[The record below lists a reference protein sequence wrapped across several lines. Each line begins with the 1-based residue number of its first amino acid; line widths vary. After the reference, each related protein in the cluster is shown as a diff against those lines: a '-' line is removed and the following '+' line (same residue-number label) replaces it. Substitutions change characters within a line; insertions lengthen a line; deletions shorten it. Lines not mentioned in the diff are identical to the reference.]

1 MKKAIVT
8 GASGFIGRVLQ
19 QKLKEAGYYV
29 IGVDRKFDYSS
40 ENSDEFFA
48 VNYASVGGG
57 LPISVDGVDAIF
69 HLGADSLLGPSVFK
83 PLTYYRNNVEN
94 MRSMLFN
101 LTEEKWKGAFI
112 FASSAAT
119 YGDMRSPDPLPE
131 AMAGHP
137 INPYGSTKWVGE
149 MMLKES
155 CQAYGLK
162 AYSMRFFNVAGSYKG
177 IGQAADQPHI
187 LTKMSKASLSGDT
200 FNINGNEY
208 DTFDGTCVRDYIH
221 VADVCDALIAAAE
234 QLYNKPE
241 REYDT
246 FNVCS
251 GKPVSNMQLA
261 IKFGELYPLEYGI
274 SESRP
279 GDPGFLIGDPYKLS
293 LMWRQGPAYNL
304 ADIIT
309 SHFEYISSQMLA
321 GQPWLRTYD
330 GKLQ

>member
-19 QKLKEAGYYV
+19 LKLQEAGYYV
-29 IGVDRKFDYSS
+29 IGVDR
-40 ENSDEFFA
+40 NLCSDNNDQFFRE
-48 VNYASVGGG
+48 NYATIGAG

-101 LTEEKWKGAFI
+101 LTEENWKGAFI

-131 AMAGHP
+131 VVAGSP

-155 CQAYGLK
+155 CEAYGLK
-162 AYSMRFFNVAGSYKG
+162 AYSMRFFNVAGAYRG
-177 IGQAADQPHI
+177 IGQAANQPHI
-187 LTKMSKASLSGDT
+187 LTKISKASLTGTT
-200 FNINGNEY
+200 FYINGNEY

-251 GKPVSNMQLA
+251 GKPVSNLELTN
-261 IKFGELYPLEYGI
+261 KFAELYPLKYDVAEV
-274 SESRP
+274 RP

-293 LMWRQGPAYNL
+293 LMWPEGLKYNL

-309 SHFEYISSQMLA
+309 SHFESISSQMLA

-330 GKLQ
+330 GKLK

>member
-8 GASGFIGRVLQ
+8 GATGFIGRVLRL
-19 QKLKEAGYYV
+19 KLQEAGYSV
-29 IGVDRKFDYSS
+29 IGVDRNLCMDDNDQFYQG
-40 ENSDEFFA
+40 
-48 VNYASVGGG
+48 NYAAIGGDW
-57 LPISVDGVDAIF
+57 PEDNIDAIF
-69 HLGADSLLGPSVFK
+69 HLGADSLLGPSVFD
-83 PLTYYRNNVEN
+83 PLKYYRNNVEN
-94 MRSMLFN
+94 MRTMLRN
-101 LTEEKWKGAFI
+101 LVQENWKGAFI

-119 YGDMRSPDPLPE
+119 YGDLRSPDPLPE
-131 AMAGHP
+131 DMAGHP

-149 MMLKES
+149 MMLRES
-155 CQAYGLK
+155 CEAYGLK

-187 LTKMSKASLSGDT
+187 LTKMSKASLTDDT
-200 FNINGNEY
+200 FYINGNQY

-251 GKPVSNMQLA
+251 GKPVSNLELTN
-261 IKFGELYPLEYGI
+261 KFAELYPLEYDI
-274 SESRP
+274 AEVRP

-293 LMWRQGPAYNL
+293 LMWPEGLKYDL
-304 ADIIT
+304 TDIIT
-309 SHFEYISSQMLA
+309 SHFESISSQMLA

>member
-19 QKLKEAGYYV
+19 LKLKEAGYYV
-29 IGVDRKFDYSS
+29 IGVDVKCDNYDW
-40 ENSDEFFA
+40 NTDEFFID
-48 VNYASVGGG
+48 NYATIASDGD
-57 LPISVDGVDAIF
+57 LDGVDAIF
-69 HLGADSLLGPSVFK
+69 HLGANSLLGPSVSK
-83 PLTYYRNNVEN
+83 PLYYYDNNVSSMCDMLSNLAREN
-94 MRSMLFN
+94 
-101 LTEEKWKGAFI
+101 WKGAFI

-131 AMAGHP
+131 VVAGSP

-155 CQAYGLK
+155 CEAYGLK
-162 AYSMRFFNVAGSYKG
+162 AYSMRFFNVAGAYKG
-177 IGQAADQPHI
+177 IGQAANQPHI
-187 LTKMSKASLSGDT
+187 LTKMSKASLTDDT
-200 FNINGNEY
+200 FYINGNEY

-221 VADVCDALIAAAE
+221 VADVCDALVAAAE

-251 GKPVSNMQLA
+251 GKPVSNLQLA
-261 IKFGELYPLEYGI
+261 LTFAKLYPLEYDI
-274 SESRP
+274 AEVRP

-293 LMWRQGPAYNL
+293 LMWPEGPKYDL

-309 SHFEYISSQMLA
+309 SHFESISSQMLV